1 VGARASAGSTTVAA
15 ENGSPAYLVAALRSL
30 LFYAVYGVS
39 VCLHSVLMLL
49 VSPFVDYPR
58 RYSLLISWNRF
69 VVQWARIACGIR
81 YEVQGLENLPSG
93 GCVVVANHQSS
104 WETIFLATLFP
115 QVCIL
120 LKRELLSIPF
130 FGWALRLL
138 RPIAIDRDNP
148 RAALKQLV
156 EQGAARLG
164 QGNSVLV
171 FPEGTRVESGQS
183 IRFTR
188 GAAQLAIRA
197 GANILCVAHDA
208 GKCWPGRRLIK
219 FPGTIRVAISPPL
232 SSADREAAAL
242 TREAQAWIE
251 ARLTEFAAAA

>member
-1 VGARASAGSTTVAA
+1 MADTVSAEPGTLR
-15 ENGSPAYLVAALRSL
+15 YLQAALRSV
-30 LFYAVYGVS
+30 LFYTGYGLS
-39 VCLHSVLMLL
+39 VCLHSIFMLL
-49 VSPFVDYPR
+49 VAPFVDYPR
-58 RYSLLISWNRF
+58 RYSLLVAWNRF
-69 VVQWARIACGIR
+69 AVRWARFACGIR
-81 YEVQGLENLPSG
+81 YEVSGLENLPSG

-171 FPEGTRVESGQS
+171 FPQGTRVERGQA

-197 GANILCVAHDA
+197 GADILCVAHDA

-219 FPGTIRVAISPPL
+219 FPGTINVAISAPL
-232 SSADREAAAL
+232 PSEGAEAAAL

-251 ARLTEFAAAA
+251 ARLAEFSSAS

>member
-1 VGARASAGSTTVAA
+1 MNAGVSGAGYVLAA
-15 ENGSPAYLVAALRSL
+15 ARSM

-39 VCLHSVLMLL
+39 VCVHSIVMLM

-58 RYSLLISWNRF
+58 RYSLLVTWNRF
-69 VVQWARIACGIR
+69 AVRWARVACGIR
-81 YEVQGLENLPSG
+81 YEVSGLENLPKG

-104 WETIFLATLFP
+104 WETLFLATLFP

-171 FPEGTRVESGQS
+171 FPEGTRVESGQA

-197 GANILCVAHDA
+197 GADMLCVAHDA

-219 FPGTIRVAISPPL
+219 FPGTVRVAISPPMP
-232 SSADREAAAL
+232 SAGAEAGSL

-251 ARLTEFAAAA
+251 ARLAEFSARI

>member
-1 VGARASAGSTTVAA
+1 MSASMAA
-15 ENGSPAYLVAALRSL
+15 VTRPLGIPAYLLASVRSL
-30 LFYAVYGVS
+30 VFYAGYAVS
-39 VCLHSVLMLL
+39 VCVHSVVML
-49 VSPFVDYPR
+49 VVAPFIDYPR
-58 RYSLLISWNRF
+58 RYNLLIAWNRF
-69 VVQWARIACGIR
+69 AVRWARIACGIR
-81 YEVQGLENLPSG
+81 YEVQGLENLPSH

-120 LKRELLSIPF
+120 LKRELLAIPF

-171 FPEGTRVESGQS
+171 FPEGTRVEAGQA

-197 GANILCVAHDA
+197 GADILCVAHDA
-208 GKCWPGRRLIK
+208 GKCWPGRRLLKI
-219 FPGTIRVAISPPL
+219 PGTINVAISAPL
-232 SSADREAAAL
+232 SSEGAEAAAL

-251 ARLTEFAAAA
+251 ARLAEFSSRG

>member
-1 VGARASAGSTTVAA
+1 MSAGSGGA
-15 ENGSPAYLVAALRSL
+15 ELALAFLRSVLFYLV
-30 LFYAVYGVS
+30 YAVS
-39 VCLHSVLMLL
+39 VCLHSVVMLV
-49 VSPFVDYPR
+49 VSPFIDYPR
-58 RYSLLISWNRF
+58 RYNLLIAWNRF
-69 VVQWARIACGIR
+69 AVRWARIACGIR
-81 YEVQGLENLPSG
+81 YTVSGLDNLPTR

-104 WETIFLATLFP
+104 WETLFLATLFP

-171 FPEGTRVESGQS
+171 FPEGTRVESGQA

-197 GANILCVAHDA
+197 GADILCVAHDA
-208 GKCWPGRRLIK
+208 GKCWPGRRLLK
-219 FPGTIRVAISPPL
+219 FPGTINVAISAPL
-232 SSADREAAAL
+232 PSEGAEAGAL

-251 ARLTEFAAAA
+251 TRLTEFTAAR

>member
-1 VGARASAGSTTVAA
+1 MLAF
-15 ENGSPAYLVAALRSL
+15 PRSVV
-30 LFYAVYGVS
+30 FYIGYGLS
-39 VCLHSVLMLL
+39 VCVHSMVMLL
-49 VSPFVDYPR
+49 VAPFIDYPQ
-58 RYSLLISWNRF
+58 RYRLLISWNRF
-69 VVQWARIACGIR
+69 AVGWARIACGIR
-81 YEVQGLENLPSG
+81 YEVRGLENLPSH

-171 FPEGTRVESGQS
+171 FPEGTRVESGQA

-197 GANILCVAHDA
+197 GADILCVAHDA
-208 GKCWPGRRLIK
+208 GKCWPGRRLLK
-219 FPGTIRVAISPPL
+219 FPGTINVVVSPPF
-232 SSADREAAAL
+232 SSADAEAGAL
-242 TREAQAWIE
+242 TRAAQAWIE
-251 ARLTEFAAAA
+251 ERLAEFSAGG

>member
-1 VGARASAGSTTVAA
+1 MSA
-15 ENGSPAYLVAALRSL
+15 ENSRGPGIVLALLRSV
-30 LFYAVYGVS
+30 LFYLVYGVS
-39 VCLHSVLMLL
+39 VCLHSVVMLI
-49 VSPFVDYPR
+49 VAPFIDYPR
-58 RYSLLISWNRF
+58 RYALLVSWNRF
-69 VVQWARIACGIR
+69 AVQWARLACGIR
-81 YEVQGLENLPSG
+81 YEVSGLENLPSR

-164 QGNSVLV
+164 QGNSVLI
-171 FPEGTRVESGQS
+171 FPEGTRVESGQA

-197 GANILCVAHDA
+197 GADILCVAHDA
-208 GKCWPGRRLIK
+208 GKCWPGKRLLK
-219 FPGTIRVAISPPL
+219 FPGIVHVAISRPL
-232 SSADREAAAL
+232 PSAGAEAGAL

-251 ARLTEFAAAA
+251 ARLAEFAASG

>member
-1 VGARASAGSTTVAA
+1 MTAGYPLAAARSV
-15 ENGSPAYLVAALRSL
+15 
-30 LFYAVYGVS
+30 LFYAGYGVS
-39 VCLHSVLMLL
+39 VCVHSIVML
-49 VSPFVDYPR
+49 VVAPFVDYPR
-58 RYSLLISWNRF
+58 RYSLLVTWNRF
-69 VVQWARIACGIR
+69 AIRWARLACGIR
-81 YEVQGLENLPSG
+81 YEVSGLENLRG
-93 GCVVVANHQSS
+93 GSCVVVANHQSS

-171 FPEGTRVESGQS
+171 FPEGTRVEAGQA

-197 GANILCVAHDA
+197 GADMLCVAHDA

-219 FPGTIRVAISPPL
+219 FPGTVRVAISAPL
-232 SSADREAAAL
+232 PSAGAEAGAL

-251 ARLTEFAAAA
+251 ARLAEFSAEP